1 MLAVNFFQTPY
12 PVYPLGAS
20 LAAAAARRHGHETR
34 FFDLLSE
41 ADFGDYG
48 HSLLERAVQDFRPD
62 CVGVSIRNAEST
74 DSLYPNSQLD
84 LVRDIVAE
92 IRGLTPAPV
101 VLGGAGFTLLPHAFL
116 RHSGADYGI
125 AGEGEEA
132 FPAFLDALQ
141 AGQASPGLWNGGKNF
156 SAPRQ
161 ECRAHIED
169 LVEKYAAQ
177 GGMIGLQT
185 RRGCSLGCL
194 YCSYP
199 LLEGR
204 RVRPRPINDVMGD
217 LRLLSK
223 TIEKPQVAFA
233 DSVFNS
239 PDGSWR
245 ELLRAIVRE
254 RLGIAW
260 TAFLQ
265 PYGLNEKD
273 LELIKASGAAGI
285 EFGTDAACD
294 ATLRGL
300 AKPFDFRTVLSI
312 QEACVKIRLPA
323 AHYVIFG
330 GPGETRDTVEEGLA
344 NLDLLERC
352 VVIASSGLSIYPGT
366 GLHEVALREGAVKP
380 DEDFRRPIFYFSPG
394 VPPEWLAG
402 RLAAAFRR
410 RRDRIY
416 PASSADEKAAALR
429 RMGYRGL
436 LWDTLIRWD
445 SPVPLAAPAR
455 VGGGR

>member
-1 MLAVNFFQTPY
+1 MKVLLFAANFFQTPY

-20 LAAAAARRHGHETR
+20 LAAAAAARCGHVTR
-34 FFDLLSE
+34 LVDLLSE
-41 ADFGDYG
+41 GGFGG
-48 HSLLERAVQDFRPD
+48 FEPAALAAAVRTFRPD

-74 DSLYPNSQLD
+74 DSRNPNSQLD
-84 LVRDIVAE
+84 LIRDVVSG
-92 IRGLTPAPV
+92 IRALTPAPV
-101 VLGGAGFTLLPHAFL
+101 VLGGAGFTLLPETFL
-116 RHSGADYGI
+116 RHSGAEYGI

-132 FPAFLDALQ
+132 LPAFLAALE
-141 AGQASPGLWNGGKNF
+141 AGTAPLGLWNGGKNTP
-156 SAPRQ
+156 APRQ
-161 ECRAHIED
+161 ECRAHVD
-169 LVEKYAAQ
+169 GLVEEYDAR
-177 GGMIGLQT
+177 GGMIGVQT
-185 RRGCSLGCL
+185 RRGCSLECL

-204 RVRPRPINDVMGD
+204 LVRPRPVEDVMGD
-217 LRLLSK
+217 LRRIAE
-223 TIEKPQVAFA
+223 TIMAPQVAFA

-245 ELLRAIVRE
+245 ELLRAMLRE

-265 PYGLNEKD
+265 PFGLDERD
-273 LELIKASGAAGI
+273 LELIRASGAAGV

-300 AKPFDFRTVLSI
+300 AKPFDFATVRSI
-312 QEACVKIRLPA
+312 QRSCANIRLPA

-330 GPGETRDTVEEGLA
+330 GPGETPATVEEGLA
-344 NLDLLERC
+344 NLDGLEHC
-352 VVIASSGLSIYPGT
+352 VILASSGLSVYPGT
-366 GLHEVALREGAVKP
+366 ALHRLAIKEKAVRP
-380 DEDFRRPIFYFSPG
+380 DEDFRGPVFYFSPG
-394 VPPEWLAG
+394 IDAEWLDR
-402 RLAAAFRR
+402 RLTTAFRR

-416 PASSADEKAAALR
+416 PASAADDKAAVLR

-445 SPVPLAAPAR
+445 AVASGA
-455 VGGGR
+455 GGGR